1 MNNMNNEI
9 KKMMSELHLN
19 YPVNLL
25 PHVVTA
31 RVQTLVESDEYNISL
46 LNIPEAWKETQ
57 GEGIKV
63 AVLDAGRP
71 NHPDLV
77 IAGSKSFVPGYDED
91 KCGHDTHVCG
101 IIRATAGNGIGI
113 RGIAPLCDIYA
124 GVVLGA
130 EGSGELDWIV
140 KGIYWAVDEVKADI
154 INMSLGLDASAPT
167 VKTLLAACN
176 YAKSKGVTVICA
188 AGNEYGKVGQ
198 PARYNSVIAVAAVDS
213 AEKHADFSN
222 AGPEVDFA
230 TGGVD
235 IFSTYLNNGY
245 AKLSGTSMA
254 SPALTGVATLILA
267 SYKKE
272 GVILTPDDL
281 YEHIKGIAFDVGPK
295 GFDNQY
301 GWGIPF
307 FKSKTTGQD
316 VIDTPTAPVVTPAVP
331 VIPWWRRFINW

>member
-1 MNNMNNEI
+1 MNNEI

-101 IIRATAGNGIGI
+101 IIRATAGNGLGI

-154 INMSLGLDASAPT
+154 IVIGSHSRKWLENIVMGSVTEKVLNHTSVPLFIVPT
-167 VKTLLAACN
+167 
-176 YAKSKGVTVICA
+176 
-188 AGNEYGKVGQ
+188 
-198 PARYNSVIAVAAVDS
+198 
-213 AEKHADFSN
+213 
-222 AGPEVDFA
+222 
-230 TGGVD
+230 
-235 IFSTYLNNGY
+235 
-245 AKLSGTSMA
+245 
-254 SPALTGVATLILA
+254 
-267 SYKKE
+267 KK
-272 GVILTPDDL
+272 
-281 YEHIKGIAFDVGPK
+281 
-295 GFDNQY
+295 
-301 GWGIPF
+301 
-307 FKSKTTGQD
+307 QD
-316 VIDTPTAPVVTPAVP
+316 EI
-331 VIPWWRRFINW
+331 